1 MADEVE
7 FFDGLGNKYEAD
19 PSKAVFRIGVYVI
32 VRNLSGE
39 FLVIK
44 NRVSQWVFPG
54 GGLEVGEEL
63 TETAIREVLEETGY
77 THP

>member
-39 FLVIK
+39 FLVI
-44 NRVSQWVFPG
+44 
-54 GGLEVGEEL
+54 
-63 TETAIREVLEETGY
+63 
-77 THP
+77 